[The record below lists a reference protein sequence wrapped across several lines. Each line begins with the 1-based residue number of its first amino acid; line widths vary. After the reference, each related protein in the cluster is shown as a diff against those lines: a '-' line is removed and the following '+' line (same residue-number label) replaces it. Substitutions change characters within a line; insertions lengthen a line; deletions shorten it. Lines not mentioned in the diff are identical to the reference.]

1 MDGVGTRAVTNAKR
15 AQGVLTIKTKTELYD
30 MLSKED
36 PKLKLT
42 TRTDTIKYLKA
53 NSITDTD
60 NPDAQDIVKMILNIT
75 QLPTTLIK
83 GALFATAKIID
94 LTYGNQLLNTER
106 VLQDQADNII
116 KITEPANKSVER
128 NINNMSALA
137 ERMRNSLKKEM
148 TK

>member
-1 MDGVGTRAVTNAKR
+1 
-15 AQGVLTIKTKTELYD
+15 